1 MNNEKKGATAKPA
14 TSFGP
19 QKPRYLTAAAW
30 DLLRDSEREVL
41 AAFVSKKSQLK
52 IADIPSKAT
61 KRTVQLALAY
71 LVKAKLLVRIERGLY
86 GVA

>member
-1 MNNEKKGATAKPA
+1 MNKEKKGATAKPA

-19 QKPRYLTAAAW
+19 QKPRYMSAITW
-30 DLLRDSEREVL
+30 SQLRDSEREVL

-61 KRTVQLALAY
+61 KRTVQLALAN
-71 LVKAKLLVRIERGLY
+71 LVKAKLLVRVERGLY
-86 GVA
+86 EVA